1 MNNYK
6 NNSILEIRNKVRQR
20 SDFVH
25 FEQYMKNNTVFQEN
39 CSRVID
45 IFIQFT
51 DCEHL
56 VSKHTFTKKE
66 FDNILHDHISCFIYI
81 HPWIVIMSDN
91 NNNNNNNNK
100 FDKFDTF
107 KQYIINCPAIIMMN
121 IKTTMPYI
129 KKKTTVSSLDEQYKL
144 LKLHIE
150 KSTLLFYQFF
160 VILASTFNNDIYLFQ
175 TYVQQKHDQEF
186 IKFMS
191 IIDKDFMKL
200 CLLSAELLVD
210 FADCEHLIIRE
221 KITNNLLHNDVY
233 RSLFDHFMRFVYI
246 QPNVVMSIDDIC
258 GTNYNKFKECLMG
271 FVPAHL
277 KMI

>member
-1 MNNYK
+1 MQIQIPPKKQTQRALREQYKLEQHACFLFSYFVNIMNNYK

-56 VSKHTFTKKE
+56 VSKRTFTKKE
-66 FDNILHDHISCFIYI
+66 FDKILHDHISCFIYI

-107 KQYIINCPAIIMMN
+107 KQHIINCPAIIMMN

-150 KSTLLFYQFF
+150 KSTLLYYQFF
-160 VILASTFNNDIYLFQ
+160 VILASTFNNDIPFSNMCTTKSRPGVHQIHEY
-175 TYVQQKHDQEF
+175 H
-186 IKFMS
+186 
-191 IIDKDFMKL
+191 
-200 CLLSAELLVD
+200 
-210 FADCEHLIIRE
+210 
-221 KITNNLLHNDVY
+221 
-233 RSLFDHFMRFVYI
+233 
-246 QPNVVMSIDDIC
+246 
-258 GTNYNKFKECLMG
+258 
-271 FVPAHL
+271 
-277 KMI
+277 